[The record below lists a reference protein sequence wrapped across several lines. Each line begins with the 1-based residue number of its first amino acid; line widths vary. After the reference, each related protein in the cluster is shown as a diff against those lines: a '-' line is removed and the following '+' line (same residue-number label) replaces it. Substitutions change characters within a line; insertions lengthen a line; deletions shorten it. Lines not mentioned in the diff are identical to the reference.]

1 MKLVRRCTVILA
13 VLATAVLAHAD
24 GAGTSADEVLRRM
37 RQTDSFGWSGA
48 AARIRMVL
56 RERDGRERV
65 RVLDSISRRTGDDV
79 SSVVR
84 FREPADV
91 AGTAF
96 LLLERAGQAT
106 EQWVYLPGIRRTRRI
121 VGRERQ
127 GSFMGS
133 DFSYADLDQRE
144 LRHVTAR
151 KLSDERLGQS
161 DCFVIEAVPRGGGD
175 EPAVYGKVQVWVRK
189 ADFVPL
195 RIRFHDR
202 AGELVKTLY
211 SRRVSTI
218 DGRPVILES
227 RMQNA
232 RTGHVTDLVIETIR
246 FRSDFADDV
255 FSPRS
260 LERG

>member
-1 MKLVRRCTVILA
+1 MRDARAILA
-13 VLATAVLAHAD
+13 LLVLTLVAAIARAD
-24 GAGTSADEVLRRM
+24 GGSPSADEVLRRM
-37 RQTDSFGWSGA
+37 RQTDAFGWSGA
-48 AARIRMVL
+48 EARIRMVL

-65 RVLDSISRRTGDDV
+65 RVLDSISRRSGDDV
-79 SSVVR
+79 RSVVR

-96 LLLERAGQAT
+96 LLVERAGQAT

-144 LRHVTAR
+144 LRSVTAR
-151 KLSDERLGQS
+151 KLADERLGQS
-161 DCFVIEAVPRGGGD
+161 ACYVIEATPRPEGD
-175 EPAVYGKVQVWVRK
+175 VPAVYGKVQVWVRK

-202 AGELVKTLY
+202 SGALVKTLY

-227 RMQNA
+227 RMQDA
-232 RTGHVTDLVIETIR
+232 RSGHATDLVIETIR
-246 FRSDFADDV
+246 FRTDFADDL
-255 FSPRS
+255 FTPRS

>member
-1 MKLVRRCTVILA
+1 MRHASLLLGLLLLA
-13 VLATAVLAHAD
+13 GGVARAD
-24 GAGTSADEVLRRM
+24 GGGAAPSAGEVLRRM
-37 RQTDSFGWSGA
+37 RQTDAFGWTGA
-48 AARIRMVL
+48 EARIRMVL

-65 RVLDSISRRTGDDV
+65 RVLDSISKRSGDDV
-79 SSVVR
+79 RSVVR

-121 VGRERQ
+121 VGHERQ

-144 LRHVTAR
+144 LRSVDAR
-151 KLSDERLGQS
+151 KLADERLGQS
-161 DCFVIEAVPRGGGD
+161 DCFVVEAIPRGQGD
-175 EPAVYGKVQVWVRK
+175 TPAVYGKVQVWVRK

-195 RIRFHDR
+195 RIRFFDR
-202 AGELVKTLY
+202 GGALKKTLY
-211 SRRVSTI
+211 ARRVATI
-218 DGRPVILES
+218 DGRPVIRES
-227 RMQNA
+227 RMQDA
-232 RTGHVTDLVIETIR
+232 RTGHVTDLVIESIR
-246 FRSDFADDV
+246 FRSDFADDL
-255 FSPRS
+255 FSPRG